1 MIESQEIQQ
10 IIPHRYPFLMVD
22 RIIELEEGKRAVGI
36 KNVSG
41 NEPYFQG
48 HFPEYPIMPG
58 VLIMEALAQV
68 GAVVVLKKPEFAGQ
82 IALFAGLD
90 QVRFRRPV
98 LPGDTLRLEVE
109 LTKFRG
115 SLGIAEGKAFV
126 GEELAAQGKLT
137 FALRPGPRQG

>member
-1 MIESQEIQQ
+1 
-10 IIPHRYPFLMVD
+10 MVD